1 MISEKDFNDFYALR
15 KKLLDALSEAST
27 HDPGKMY
34 EGEIELSFNFTGIYD
49 NEDKVEGVTIKAHFY
64 LIGPYRHYEW
74 HGRTFAEAIKKA
86 DSDISTWIEE
96 AKEIYDDDFD
106 NG

>member
-1 MISEKDFNDFYALR
+1 MISQKDFDNFYALR
-15 KKLLDALSEAST
+15 TKLHDALKDASL

-34 EGEIELSFNFTGIYD
+34 EGEIELTFQFTGIYD

-86 DSDISTWIEE
+86 DTDITQWIKDAEEYNSDDYE
-96 AKEIYDDDFD
+96 
-106 NG
+106 